1 MSFAGFG
8 RSKLPFDMF
17 DLKRSATEAKRAE
30 KLANIYH
37 RGQDLAW
44 NGRKVLSDLM
54 EQHGGVH
61 MEPEKAQALSR
72 LFGVLMWGELAAWK
86 ISAEL
91 ADGLVPLEAK
101 MAATSQVHDEARH
114 FYVLH
119 DYLAELGQV
128 PTRIDRASRAVL
140 DLALETDDLCGKLM
154 GMQLLIET
162 LALTLFQAVR
172 ELNVDPV
179 LSGLM
184 RYFEKDEARH
194 VGLGVQYLPS
204 MLKGMRRGRAAKLL
218 LHEVQIMG
226 WAMAELKVMEPDLRT
241 VGLDPRQIFTLGT
254 AKQALAFQALGE
266 EIGKVP
272 NLENELAER
281 LLTSVGDLL
290 FPMPEVKEGGLGAR
304 LRAAVRSFRSGLG
317 DMPESSL
324 DPEAPAQKTAN
335 RWGARAS

>member
-17 DLKRSATEAKRAE
+17 NLKRSAAEAKRAE

-37 RGQDLAW
+37 RGQELAW
-44 NGRKVLSDLM
+44 DGRKVLGDLM
-54 EQHGGVH
+54 ERHGGVH

-101 MAATSQVHDEARH
+101 MAATAQVHDEARH

-128 PTRIDRASRAVL
+128 PTSIDRASRAVL
-140 DLALETDDLCGKLM
+140 DLALEADDLCSKLM

-204 MLKGMRRGRAAKLL
+204 MLKGMPRRRAVKLL
-218 LHEVQIMG
+218 LHEVNIMG
-226 WAMAELKVMEPDLRT
+226 WAMAELKVMEPDLRL

-266 EIGKVP
+266 ELGKVP
-272 NLENELAER
+272 NMEDELADR
-281 LLTSVGDLL
+281 LLTSIGDLL
-290 FPMPEVKEGGLGAR
+290 FPLPEVKEGGLRAR
-304 LRAAVRSFRSGLG
+304 LRAAVTSFRGGLK
-317 DMPESSL
+317 DMPAVSL
-324 DPEAPAQKTAN
+324 DPEAPAQQAVK
-335 RWGARAS
+335 RWSERAS